1 MVARQRLLI
10 EDIDGRA
17 RDLAASKGLN
27 KIGLDHDRPPR
38 RIHKSGRRLHKRQ
51 LRCAHKAART
61 AAEHQVDTDK
71 IRLSEQLV
79 FRNEHGSGCR
89 RTLGGEVLAPRDYG
103 HAEGFADLRYRAS
116 DITKAEQSQRLAT
129 EIIANEAL
137 PPSGSQ

>member
-1 MVARQRLLI
+1 
-10 EDIDGRA
+10 
-17 RDLAASKGLN
+17 
-27 KIGLDHDRPPR
+27 
-38 RIHKSGRRLHKRQ
+38 
-51 LRCAHKAART
+51 
-61 AAEHQVDTDK
+61 VDTDK

-89 RTLGGEVLAPRDYG
+89 RTLGGKVLAPCDYV

-116 DITKAEQSQRLAT
+116 DITEAEQSQRLAT